1 MHAIDASSCFY
12 LNLQSKSKVESNGKR
27 KEMKDGGYCLTVHV
41 NNQENGHLW
50 QNYQP
55 SKFALFSGTSC

>member
-27 KEMKDGGYCLTVHV
+27 TEMKDRGYYLTVHV
-41 NNQENGHLW
+41 KLPAIEICVVFGNKLLTN
-50 QNYQP
+50 
-55 SKFALFSGTSC
+55 